1 MQTVT
6 SADGTSI
13 AFERH
18 GAGPPLILLHGGSS
32 PQYWKPVVPRFG
44 QEYTV
49 VVPHRRGVGE
59 SGDAEEYSLD
69 RGVEDVRA
77 VINAIDGTPVLFGHS
92 FGGLLAI
99 ETARTTPVEKLIVYE
114 PAVLVGEYRRQA
126 DLASQMQT
134 RIDDGDRR
142 QAMKF
147 YIREVMHGSE
157 IDDLEGWLA
166 EWPPWPDIVA
176 LTENIA
182 RINRAIEQYRL
193 PDALDVDAPTL
204 LLTGTEGP
212 PHLRDGIRAV
222 DDALSDN
229 RFVEFEG
236 VGHGGPTEAPGRVT
250 SAVRAFIDGKKTLTP
265 EGSGTIGSV
274 DSV

>member
-18 GAGPPLILLHGGSS
+18 GSGPPLILLHGGSS
-32 PQYWKPVVPRFG
+32 PQYWKPIVPRFA
-44 QEYTV
+44 EDYTV
-49 VVPHRRGVGE
+49 IVPHRRGVGE
-59 SGDAEEYSLD
+59 SGDSAEYSLS

-77 VINAIDGTPVLFGHS
+77 VIDAVDGTPVLFGHS

-99 ETARTTPVEKLIVYE
+99 EAARTAPVEKLVAYE
-114 PAVLVGEYRRQA
+114 PAVLVGEYRQQA
-126 DLASQMQT
+126 DLASQMQA
-134 RIDDGDRR
+134 RIDDGERR

-147 YIREVMHGSE
+147 YVSEVMHGGD
-157 IDDLEGWLA
+157 IDDLDAWLA
-166 EWPPWPDIVA
+166 EWPPWPDIVS

-182 RINRAIEQYRL
+182 RINHAIEGYHL
-193 PDALDVDAPTL
+193 PDALDIDAPTL

-222 DDALSDN
+222 NEALPDSQ
-229 RFVEFEG
+229 FVEFEG
-236 VGHGGPTEAPGRVT
+236 VGHGGPTEAPDRVI
-250 SAVRAFIDGKKTLTP
+250 AQVRAFIDGKETP
-265 EGSGTIGSV
+265 VPKRS
-274 DSV
+274 D

>member
-18 GAGPPLILLHGGSS
+18 GDGQPLLLLHGGSS
-32 PQYWKPVVPRFG
+32 PQYWKPIVPRLA
-44 QEYTV
+44 EDYTV

-59 SGDAEEYSLD
+59 SGDSEEYRLD

-77 VINAIDGTPVLFGHS
+77 VIDAVNRTPVLFGHS

-99 ETARTTPVEKLIVYE
+99 ETARTAPVERLIAYE
-114 PAVLVGEYRRQA
+114 PAVLVGEYRQQA
-126 DLASQMQT
+126 ELASQMQA
-134 RIDDGDRR
+134 RIDNGERR

-147 YIREVMHGSE
+147 YIREVMHGGDIE
-157 IDDLEGWLA
+157 NLDEWLA

-193 PDALDVDAPTL
+193 PDSLDIDAPTL

-222 DDALSDN
+222 DEALSDN
-229 RFVEFEG
+229 QFVEFEG
-236 VGHGGPTEAPGRVT
+236 VGHGGPTDAPDRVT
-250 SAVRAFIDGKKTLTP
+250 SEVRAFIDGR
-265 EGSGTIGSV
+265 
-274 DSV
+274 